1 MLSMCPRRLQNLGD
15 GGCWMV
21 LPLSAMV
28 EGHRLE
34 HRHEHDD
41 VLLRSEL
48 SKSDLGQLSHVRM
61 MEIVDVVRQVFGDV
75 CTSDH

>member
-1 MLSMCPRRLQNLGD
+1 MLSMCPRRLQNLGGVAFVGD
-15 GGCWMV
+15 GRRSQALM
-21 LPLSAMV
+21 
-28 EGHRLE
+28 
-34 HRHEHDD
+34 HEHDD

-48 SKSDLGQLSHVRM
+48 SERDLGQLSHVRM